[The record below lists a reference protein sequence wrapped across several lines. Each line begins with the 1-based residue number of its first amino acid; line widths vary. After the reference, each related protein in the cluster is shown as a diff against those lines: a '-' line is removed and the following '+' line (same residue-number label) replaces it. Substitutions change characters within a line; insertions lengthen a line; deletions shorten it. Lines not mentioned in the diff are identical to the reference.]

1 MATEHTVKP
10 GECFASLAEQHG
22 FSSYK
27 TLYDHPENAALKS
40 RRPNPNVLCP
50 GDIVHIPDK
59 GQKQEARAT
68 GQSHSFQLRARP
80 PVPLRVVIQDDT
92 GKPQVGVAYVLTV
105 GENIFQGKTD
115 GTGLVEHQIDPA
127 IQQGKLTVWLNRE
140 ATEGEAAVLEEV
152 VIPLAIGHLE
162 PAETV
167 GGVQARLNNLGF
179 TCGNV
184 TGAWNKE
191 TQDAMQRFQQK
202 HGLPITRQP
211 TVALQE
217 KLRQLHGS

>member
-59 GQKQEARAT
+59 RVKHEVRAT
-68 GQSHSFQLRARP
+68 GQSHVFQLRARP
-80 PVPLRVVIQDDT
+80 PVPLRIVIQNNA
-92 GKPQVGVAYVLTV
+92 GEPQSGVPYTLTV
-105 GENIFQGKTD
+105 QGQTFHGKAD
-115 GTGLVEHQIDPA
+115 GKGLIEHSIDPKA
-127 IQQGKLTVWLNRE
+127 QQAELTVWLKME
-140 ATEGEAAVLEEV
+140 AFEGEVAAQEEL
-152 VIPLAIGHLE
+152 VIPLAIGCLD
-162 PAETV
+162 PVETTS
-167 GGVQARLNNLGF
+167 GVQARLNNLGF
-179 TCGNV
+179 PCGGA
-184 TGAWNKE
+184 TGVWNKE
-191 TQDAMQRFQQK
+191 AQDAMQRFQQK
-202 HGLPITRQP
+202 HGLPVTSRP
-211 TVALQE
+211 TAALQD